1 MNEPQHTPADLAD
14 LRVQIDAIDDQIL
27 TLLNARGRLAQAV
40 GHSKGGAPVYRPERE
55 AQVLRRL
62 SGQNAGP
69 LPNASVTLLFREIM
83 SACRALEQPLA
94 IAYLGPQGTFSEAAA
109 LRHFGQSTQ
118 RLPQPDIDAVFRA
131 VSRGDAQY
139 GVVPIENSSEGIIS
153 RTFDLLLANDLS
165 VCGEV
170 YLRVRQNLMRKGADM
185 DGIRVVY
192 AHAQSLAQC
201 QHWLR
206 DQLPHAEQVPVASN
220 SEGARLAAEQADA
233 AAIGPEMAAQHH
245 GLDLVARDIEDV
257 ANNTT
262 RFVVISR
269 DPAAISGKD
278 RTSLAISISNRP
290 GAVVEL
296 LTPLAAHGI
305 NLINWHTRPAKR
317 NDLWDYVFFVDVE
330 GHASDTALKA
340 ALAEI
345 SKQAAFLKVLG
356 SYPVAVS

>member
-1 MNEPQHTPADLAD
+1 MTDLTD
-14 LRVQIDAIDDQIL
+14 LRTQIDAIDDQIL

-40 GHSKGGAPVYRPERE
+40 GHSKGDAPVYRPERE

-62 SGQNAGP
+62 IEQNTGP
-69 LPNASVTLLFREIM
+69 LPDASVTLLFRDVM
-83 SACRALEQPLA
+83 SACRDLERPLA

-109 LRHFGQSTQ
+109 LKHFGQSTQ

-131 VSRGDAQY
+131 VSRGEAHY
-139 GVVPIENSSEGIIS
+139 GVVPIENSSEGAIS
-153 RTFDLLLANDLS
+153 RTFDLLLS
-165 VCGEV
+165 SEVSICGEV
-170 YLRVRQNLMRKGADM
+170 YLRVRQNLMRQGGDM

-206 DQLPHAEQVPVASN
+206 DQLPHIEQVPVASN
-220 SEGARLAAEQADA
+220 SEGARLASEQPDA
-233 AAIGPEMAAQHH
+233 AAIGPETAAQHYH
-245 GLDLVARDIEDV
+245 LNLVARDIEDI

-269 DPAAISGKD
+269 EPVAAAGKD

-296 LTPLAAHGI
+296 LTPLARHGI
-305 NLINWHTRPAKR
+305 NLINWNTRPAKKQ
-317 NDLWDYVFFVDVE
+317 DVWEYIFFVDVE
-330 GHASDTALKA
+330 GHASDPALKA

-345 SKQAAFLKVLG
+345 GRQAAFLKVLG
-356 SYPVAVS
+356 AYPVAVA